1 MKILNICNFKD
12 KQLNENRLP
21 STLEEKM
28 FEAHI

>member
-12 KQLNENRLP
+12 KQLNENHFP